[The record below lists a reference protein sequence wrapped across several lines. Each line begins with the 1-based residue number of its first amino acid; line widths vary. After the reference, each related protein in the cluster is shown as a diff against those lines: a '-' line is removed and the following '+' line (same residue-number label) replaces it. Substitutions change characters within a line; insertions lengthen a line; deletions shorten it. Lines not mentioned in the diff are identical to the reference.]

1 MQTAQISRLVSYQAA
16 FASSMRALD
25 LETAD
30 RFITALSGGPDSTAL
45 AFLADFY
52 ARSHGKHHQAII
64 VDHNIRPNAKI
75 EAVRVSQ
82 RMKDRKIAS
91 KILTVAD
98 KVPKTGLQNW
108 ARNQRFTALT
118 KLARQQGAVLLV
130 AHHQGD
136 QAETVLM
143 RLAHGSGVVGLVGM
157 RGLTTRDAVQV
168 ARPLLEWRPED
179 LVDLLGLLNCDYE
192 DDPSNQN
199 SQFERVPARVLA

>member
-143 RLAHGSGVVGLVGM
+143 RLARV
-157 RGLTTRDAVQV
+157 RRC
-168 ARPLLEWRPED
+168 W
-179 LVDLLGLLNCDYE
+179 LVD
-192 DDPSNQN
+192 
-199 SQFERVPARVLA
+199 ARSYHA